1 MTFELLHI
9 WLMAFVRSGGLLLL
23 APVFSGKMIPI
34 PLRIG
39 IAAFLAYVVSG
50 FSRISAPIPAD
61 IIGLI
66 LSAGHELLI
75 GLMMGLGVRLVFF
88 ALEFAGQL
96 VSTEIG
102 LTMSS
107 QIDPISQ
114 ADSTPIG
121 SAFFYM
127 GSLMF
132 LISGAHHAM
141 FAAFLRSFDI
151 APVGALALTRN
162 IGELFVH
169 STGNIFLI
177 AVQMAAPIM
186 AINFIVTMTFAIL
199 GKAAPGINVFSESAG
214 VRIVA
219 GMTVL
224 GLTLGL
230 TAQLV
235 LTQLRQ
241 APELMLRLIP

>member
-1 MTFELLHI
+1 MTFEQLHI
-9 WLMAFVRSGGLLLL
+9 WLMAFIRSGGLLLL

-34 PLRIG
+34 PIRIA

-50 FSRISAPIPAD
+50 LARTAVPVPVD
-61 IIGLI
+61 IAALVF
-66 LSAGHELLI
+66 SAGHELLI
-75 GLMMGLGVRLVFF
+75 GLMMGLGMRLVFF

-96 VSTEIG
+96 ISTEVG
-102 LTMSS
+102 LMMSA

-114 ADSTPIG
+114 SDSTPIG
-121 SAFFYM
+121 SALFYL
-127 GSLMF
+127 GSLIF

-141 FAAFLRSFDI
+141 FAAFLRSFEL
-151 APVGALALTRN
+151 APVGTVAAMGN

-177 AVQMAAPIM
+177 ALQMAAPIM
-186 AINFIVTMTFAIL
+186 AINFIVNMTFAIL
-199 GKAAPGINVFSESAG
+199 GKAAPGVNVFVESA
-214 VRIVA
+214 VFRIIA
-219 GMTVL
+219 GMTLL

-235 LTQLRQ
+235 LSQLRQ

>member
-1 MTFELLHI
+1 MTFEQLYI
-9 WLMAFVRSGGLLLL
+9 WLMAFIRSGGLLLL
-23 APVFSGKMIPI
+23 APVFSGKMIPVPI
-34 PLRIG
+34 RIA

-50 FSRISAPIPAD
+50 LARTTVPVPVD
-61 IIGLI
+61 IAALI
-66 LSAGHELLI
+66 FSAGHELAI
-75 GLMMGLGVRLVFF
+75 GLMMGLGMRLVFF

-96 VSTEIG
+96 ISTEVG
-102 LTMSS
+102 LMMSA

-114 ADSTPIG
+114 NDSTPIG
-121 SAFFYM
+121 SALFYL

-141 FAAFLRSFDI
+141 FAAFLRSFEL
-151 APVGALALTRN
+151 APVGAVAAVRN
-162 IGELFVH
+162 VGELFVH

-177 AVQMAAPIM
+177 ALQMAAPVM
-186 AINFIVTMTFAIL
+186 AINFIVNMTFAIL
-199 GKAAPGINVFSESAG
+199 GKAAPGINVFVESA
-214 VRIVA
+214 VFRIIA
-219 GMTVL
+219 GITLL

-235 LTQLRQ
+235 LSHLRQ